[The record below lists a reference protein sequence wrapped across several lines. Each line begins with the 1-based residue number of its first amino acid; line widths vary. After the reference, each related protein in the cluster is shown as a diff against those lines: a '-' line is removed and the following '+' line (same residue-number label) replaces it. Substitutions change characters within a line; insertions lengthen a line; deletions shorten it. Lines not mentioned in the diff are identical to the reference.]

1 MYRLKKLVPVLL
13 CLTII
18 LSLMPLAMAN
28 VSGQSGEKQKVIV
41 GFNNQVNPEII
52 RGLGGEVDHFFGEI
66 SAIATSLP
74 QAAIDALNR
83 NPNIA
88 YVEPDAQV
96 WAVAETL
103 PWGVDR
109 IDSGID
115 QQAPVHN
122 YNTGVGVMVAVIDTG
137 IYYDHPDLIG
147 RYAGGYDF
155 VNNDADPLDDNGHG
169 THVAGTIAAVLGNDV
184 GVVGVA
190 PSAQIYVLK
199 VLGSDGG
206 GYVSDVIAAIYM
218 ARDDGAKIISMSLG
232 SNSGS
237 STLQAACDSVYNS
250 GAGVLIVAA
259 AGNDYAK
266 IGARRELDTVDY
278 PARYSSV
285 IAVGATDSSDLKAS
299 FSSTGSAVELAAP
312 GVDILST
319 FPPTIPIGGQTGYYY
334 AYGEGT
340 SMACPHVSGA
350 AALVWAGEPTLTA
363 GQVRQ
368 RLVDTADDLGGS
380 GRDKWYGYGIVD
392 VDQAAPQIGPQPPVA
407 NAGLDITVNAA
418 EGSEFELVTLDGS
431 ASFDPDGTIVSWA
444 WELNNEVI
452 GTTESFEHLFN
463 VDTTHTVTLTVTDN
477 EGMSGL
483 DSVGV
488 TVTPY
493 QELQSMGVA
502 AITMTTASTR
512 NKGTVTATVTIQGAQ
527 DNSVVEG
534 VTVYGHWEGATTT
547 GSISGTTDSDGV
559 VSFKSASVKR
569 PSGQEFTFVVD
580 NLEKP
585 GYEYVITL
593 NFVNPPKSSVTFP

>member
-1 MYRLKKLVPVLL
+1 LKKLVPILL

-18 LSLMPLAMAN
+18 LSLMPLTMAN

-41 GFNNQVNPEII
+41 GFNNQANPEII
-52 RGLGGEVDHFFGEI
+52 RGLGGEIDHFFGEI

-74 QAAIDALNR
+74 QAAIDALKR

-96 WAVAETL
+96 WATAEEL

-115 QQAPVHN
+115 TQAPVHN
-122 YNTGVGVMVAVIDTG
+122 YNTGVGVKVAVIDTG
-137 IYYDHPDLIG
+137 IYYDHPDLLG

-155 VNNDADPLDDNGHG
+155 VNDDGDPMDDNGHG
-169 THVAGTIAAVLGNDV
+169 THVAGTIAAVLGNGV

-190 PSAQIYVLK
+190 PSAQIYALK
-199 VLGSDGG
+199 VLGSDGSG
-206 GYVSDVIAAIYM
+206 DISDVIAAIYT
-218 ARDDGAKIISMSLG
+218 ARDYGAKIISMSLG
-232 SNSGS
+232 GPGS

-259 AGNDYAK
+259 AGNDYTK
-266 IGARRELDTVDY
+266 IGARELDTIDY

-299 FSSTGSAVELAAP
+299 FSSTGSTVELAAP
-312 GVDILST
+312 GVDIRST
-319 FPPTIPIGGQTGYYY
+319 FPPTISIGGQTGYYY
-334 AYGEGT
+334 AVGSGT

-368 RLVDTADDLGGS
+368 RLVDTADDLGSS

-407 NAGLDITVNAA
+407 NAGSDVSVNDAYND
-418 EGSEFELVTLDGS
+418 GVELVTLDAS
-431 ASFDPDGTIVSWA
+431 ASFDLDGTIMSWA
-444 WELNNEVI
+444 WKLNNVVI
-452 GTTESFEHLFN
+452 GTAKIVEYPFSIGTN
-463 VDTTHTVTLTVTDN
+463 IVTLTVTDN
-477 EGMSGL
+477 QGL
-483 DSVGV
+483 SDSDSVTI

-502 AITMTTASTR
+502 DITMTTAKTA
-512 NKGTVTATVTIQGAQ
+512 NKGTTTAAVT
-527 DNSVVEG
+527 VEDAANNPVGG
-534 VTVYGHWEGATTT
+534 VTVTGHWEGATTT
-547 GSISGTTDSDGV
+547 GSISGTTDTNGM
-559 VSFKSASVKR
+559 VSFKSASVKL
-569 PSGQEFTFVVD
+569 PSGKVFTFVVE
-580 NLEKP
+580 NLEKT
-585 GYEYVITL
+585 GYEYDIAL
-593 NFVNPPKSSVTFP
+593 NFVNPPKNSVTFP